1 MNQEQ
6 KQLAAII
13 LHMMK
18 DVYEKTAE
26 LEKIFHSNS
35 IHILSRDYDPF
46 SEMLKVLGIPEDKF
60 PLFLD
65 LMNLYIEDEMTLD
78 ELLLEMEEHMNSIPS
93 K

>member
-18 DVYEKTAE
+18 DVYKKTAE
-26 LEKIFHSNS
+26 LEKIFDSNS
-35 IHILSRDYDPF
+35 IHILSREYDPF
-46 SEMLKVLGIPEDKF
+46 SEMLKVLGIPADKF

-65 LMNLYIEDEMTLD
+65 LMNLYLEDEMTLD
-78 ELLLEMEEHMNSIPS
+78 ELLLGMEEHMNSIPS